1 VAIKT
6 CNSKKKIYDRKQND
20 HSKRNDDRKQSD
32 DMEKDDVK
40 RQNNDKGRVI
50 TMVPTF

>member
-1 VAIKT
+1 VAVKT

-20 HSKRNDDRKQSD
+20 H
-32 DMEKDDVK
+32 MEKDDDK